1 MARILHIVSPIIGD
15 AFSNDLDTYGINK
28 NAEVNLDN
36 NSLFANILKSETSAL
51 GFAEVPHVF
60 QCDAMRG
67 VNNAYLSSRS
77 FLVNSNFLS
86 NRSARDIAFTSAKAL
101 LLIRPDFYLLPLG
114 VQVIEKVILTVF
126 KTICPQL
133 NIELDKNMAK
143 VSRLLDRNITAT
155 DRATLT
161 ELIFDFQRKGEQLN
175 IRLFMESVED
185 FANRVG
191 LLFCDDPAI
200 IESLLN
206 EEDAKRKISSR
217 SARDRVGSLLVWGL
231 SEDYLNLRK
240 MLGIALSA

>member
-1 MARILHIVSPIIGD
+1 
-15 AFSNDLDTYGINK
+15 
-28 NAEVNLDN
+28 
-36 NSLFANILKSETSAL
+36 
-51 GFAEVPHVF
+51 
-60 QCDAMRG
+60 
-67 VNNAYLSSRS
+67 
-77 FLVNSNFLS
+77 
-86 NRSARDIAFTSAKAL
+86 
-101 LLIRPDFYLLPLG
+101 
-114 VQVIEKVILTVF
+114 
-126 KTICPQL
+126 
-133 NIELDKNMAK
+133 MAK